1 MGVSPPDM
9 AGPIPVRDEKK
20 SKEENGTCLES
31 GSERVLEEIEKR
43 TLRSN
48 A

>member
-1 MGVSPPDM
+1 V
-9 AGPIPVRDEKK
+9 AGPIPVADEKK

-31 GSERVLEEIEKR
+31 SSEIALEEIER
-43 TLRSN
+43 RSLRSS